1 MLPNNEIHS
10 RLDDENLAVFASLCQ
25 FVWIQGEP
33 LPLVYNMEHGI
44 YAKEGVTLSTLR
56 NLEAAGLIFIEQAG
70 YVKRAFGRHTRL
82 FYFGKPT
89 KIQFPQEAGNQLDLG
104 HVLLT
109 NKGKALATA
118 YKVERNH
125 KFYEYVIEKWFQQ
138 GLITSSILPKW

>member
-1 MLPNNEIHS
+1 MLSNKEIDS
-10 RLDDENLAVFASLCQ
+10 RLSDENVAVFASLCQ

-33 LPLVYNMEHGI
+33 LPLIYDVEHEI
-44 YAKEGVTLSTLR
+44 YAKKGITLSALT
-56 NLEAAGLIFIEQAG
+56 NLEAVGLISIEQAG

-89 KIQFPQEAGNQLDLG
+89 KIRFPQEAGNQLDLG
-104 HVLLT
+104 HVLMT

-118 YKVERNH
+118 YKVARNQ

>member
-1 MLPNNEIHS
+1 MLPDNHIGS
-10 RLDDENLAVFASLCQ
+10 RLDDENLAVFASLCR

-33 LPLVYNMEHGI
+33 LPLVYNVGHGI
-44 YAKEGVTLSTLR
+44 YAKEGITLSTLR

-89 KIQFPQEAGNQLDLG
+89 KIQFPQEADNQLDLG

-109 NKGKALATA
+109 NKGKALATTYEVA
-118 YKVERNH
+118 PNQE
-125 KFYEYVIEKWFQQ
+125 FYEYVIQKWFEQ
-138 GLITSSILPKW
+138 GLIMSSILPKR